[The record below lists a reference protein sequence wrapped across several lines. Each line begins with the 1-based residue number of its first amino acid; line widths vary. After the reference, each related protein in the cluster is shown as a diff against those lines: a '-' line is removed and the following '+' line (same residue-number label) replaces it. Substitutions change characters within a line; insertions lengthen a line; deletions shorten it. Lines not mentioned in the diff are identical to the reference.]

1 MPCSFHDG
9 AFTDFEPIFTHLIA
23 HSINDANNPVWTAT
37 FVPVAEALVAEADAL
52 RTTDPAR
59 AISLYKRAGAVYR
72 ISRFPYIGEGGAKRA
87 AYDAQKA
94 CFLRGASLWDT
105 PTEEVVIPFAGRA
118 SGDKESIPL
127 YVRVP
132 KGATA
137 ERPVPT
143 VLLMPGL
150 DGHRPDNTEVRASL
164 TTDAYCTCNLIA

>member
-1 MPCSFHDG
+1 M
-9 AFTDFEPIFTHLIA
+9 
-23 HSINDANNPVWTAT
+23 
-37 FVPVAEALVAEADAL
+37 PVAEALVAEADQL
-52 RTTDPAR
+52 RTTDRDR
-59 AISLYKRAGAVYR
+59 AIALYKRAGAVYR

-105 PTEEVVIPFAGRA
+105 PAEELVIPFAHRA
-118 SGDKESIPL
+118 EGDKESIPL

-132 KGATA
+132 RAATA

-150 DGHRPDNTEVRASL
+150 DGHRPDNTEVRGFC
-164 TTDAYCTCNLIA
+164 TTDA